1 MALLLYSYLFQRA
14 LLPLLSDEKVEQAA
28 TSLKEEKIQSMILQQ
43 KMLADPKYL
52 PMYGSSEFARM
63 DAFHPSNYFKVKP
76 EGFTPFLLGRGG
88 TQDLV
93 HVLNFASTMDQ
104 LKDKKMVFVLSPQWF
119 VPQGIDETHFAP
131 NFSKQQGYHF
141 IFNNDVKPE
150 MKNKLQNVY

>member
-1 MALLLYSYLFQRA
+1 MNKEIWVRRSLALALFAVFLLIPTRF

-93 HVLNFASTMDQ
+93 HVLNFTSTMDQ
-104 LKDKKMVFVLSPQWF
+104 LKDKKMIFVLSPQWF
-119 VPQGIDETHFAP
+119 YHKALMRHTLHLTFQNNKVTTS
-131 NFSKQQGYHF
+131 FSTM
-141 IFNNDVKPE
+141 I
-150 MKNKLQNVY
+150 

>member
-1 MALLLYSYLFQRA
+1 
-14 LLPLLSDEKVEQAA
+14 
-28 TSLKEEKIQSMILQQ
+28 MILQQ

-141 IFNNDVKPE
+141 IFNNDLKPE
-150 MKNKLQNVY
+150 MKKQNCKAFIKL